1 MSDDDVPRMR
11 IFDRDEVDLL
21 ALRRVM
27 REAQIRVSDTCA
39 AELEDGYQR
48 EMDRAIDERA
58 AYTAGKLA
66 ARDCLRFEGQA
77 PNPALDGFGV
87 RKERRYSMYA
97 MHPDTAEQVIKAL
110 EFLIERFGSRFQA
123 PTRPTR
129 IVAKTVRNDTGLSE
143 AKGDGGNE

>member
-1 MSDDDVPRMR
+1 MSDDDVPRMG

-27 REAQIRVSDTCA
+27 REAEIRVSDTCD

-48 EMDRAIDERA
+48 EMDRAIDKRA
-58 AYTAGKLA
+58 AYTAGEVA
-66 ARDCLRFEGQA
+66 ARDCLRFDGQVPA
-77 PNPALDGFGV
+77 PDGFGI

-97 MHPDTAEQVIKAL
+97 MHPDTAEQVIKAM
-110 EFLIERFGSRFQA
+110 EFLIERFGARFLV